1 MGNHTIIVSDIH
13 LADLQVFD
21 VKRPLW
27 KRYKAQEHFVDAT
40 FYEFLWTL
48 RKTIEGKI
56 ELVLNG
62 DIFDF
67 DSVVTLPQERDLKAL
82 REMGKEPFKISWIER
97 LRGLSSEEE
106 KSRFKMQVILDTHPL
121 WVAGIRE
128 LILLGHSVVFVIGN
142 HDLELHWE
150 SVQAD
155 IVKRLD
161 LPKESESLVRFCEW
175 FYISQNDTLIE
186 HGNQYDA
193 YCLSSNPIHP
203 HIRKGNRT
211 VVRIPFGNLAGIYMT
226 NGMGLMN
233 PNTTGTYIRSSA
245 GEYLKFY
252 YQKVMRV
259 QPFLMW
265 TWFWSAMATLI
276 YSLTEGFMPPDR
288 DPLSFEERVR
298 KIAEKANA
306 TPSMVTSLKE
316 VHPHPAIFNPVKILR
331 ELWLDRAIIL
341 GLMVVG
347 SFQFFSFLN
356 VFSNVTIIWF
366 IVPLVLLMP
375 LFVFYARSVQSE
387 VDVLQKAS
395 NQLAPLSAKIVG
407 VSRVVQGHT
416 HLELHQNLNGIEI
429 LNTGVWSPSFE
440 DVECRRPFGKKCF
453 AWIRPGEGTER
464 SAKLFEW
471 KGMGK
476 FEEIQRT

>member
-1 MGNHTIIVSDIH
+1 MVTTSVSPLDSPLHTIVVSDIH
-13 LADLQVFD
+13 LADVQVYD
-21 VKRPLW
+21 PKRPLW
-27 KRYKAQEHFVDAT
+27 KRYKFPEHFVDST
-40 FYEFLWTL
+40 FYEFLWTM
-48 RKTIEGKI
+48 RGMVQGRM

-67 DSVVTLPQERDLKAL
+67 DSVVTLPAVGA
-82 REMGKEPFKISWIER
+82 MKISWLEK
-97 LRGLSSEEE
+97 LRGLVSEEE

-121 WVAGIRE
+121 WLSSIRE
-128 LILLGHSVVFVIGN
+128 FVLLGHSVVFVIGN

-155 IVKRLD
+155 VVKRLEI
-161 LPKESESLVRFCEW
+161 PKEFESSIRFCEW
-175 FYISQNDTLIE
+175 FYLSGRDTLIE

-193 YCLSSNPIHP
+193 YCLCSNPIHP

-233 PNTTGTYIRSSA
+233 PNTTGTYIRNSA
-245 GEYLKFY
+245 AEYLKFY
-252 YQKVMRV
+252 YQQVMKV

-265 TWFWSAMATLI
+265 TWFWSAMTTLFF
-276 YSLTEGFMPPDR
+276 SLSEGFMPADR

-306 TPSMVTSLKE
+306 TPAMVTSLKE
-316 VHPHPAIFNPVKILR
+316 MHVHPAIFNPFKILR

-341 GLMVVG
+341 LFIIFG

-356 VFSNVTIIWF
+356 VFSPVTIVWF
-366 IVPLVLLMP
+366 LIPLLLLLP

-395 NQLAPLSAKIVG
+395 NQLAPMSAKILG
-407 VSRVVQGHT
+407 VNRVIQGHT
-416 HLELHQNLNGIEI
+416 HLELHQNLNGIEL

-453 AWIRPGEGTER
+453 AWIRPDRNGGR
-464 SAKLFEW
+464 VAKLYEW